1 MKLQLATLL
10 ATFGLV
16 AGLSFASVAPVSAI
30 NVFDS
35 CSSGSAKDSPVCK
48 EANTDSINNPIQSI
62 IGLLLFAIGTISVV
76 MIIVG
81 GIRYVISNG
90 EAAKIKTAKDT
101 ILYAVVG
108 LVVSMLAYVIV
119 NFVVNQFS

>member
-1 MKLQLATLL
+1 MKQRLMGLL
-10 ATFGLV
+10 VAAGLV
-16 AGLSFASVAPVSAI
+16 AGLGLFMPAPVAAI

-35 CSSGSAKDSPVCK
+35 CASDKAKDSPVCK
-48 EANTDSINNPIQSI
+48 EANTDSINDPVQSI
-62 IGLLLFAIGTISVV
+62 IGLLLFAIGTVSVV

-90 EAAKIKTAKDT
+90 EAAKIKQAKDT

-108 LVVSMLAYVIV
+108 LIVSM
-119 NFVVNQFS
+119 